1 MKTSIVL
8 LNYNGEQLL
17 SQFLPGVITF
27 SSMPDVEIVVIDNG
41 STDQSVVLLEKQF
54 PSVRCIALDQNY
66 GFAGGYNRGLAQ
78 IEADL
83 FVLLN
88 TDVEVT
94 DNWLGPLREMM
105 EKDPDIAACQPKIL
119 SYAQRTKFEHAGA
132 CGGFIDQYGYPF
144 CRGRLFTTLEHDY
157 GQYDSIIEIFWATG
171 ACLMIRSSI
180 FKEHGGFDDRFFAHM
195 EEIDLCWR
203 LKNRG
208 FKIVCVPQSVVYH
221 IGGASLDPKNVR
233 KTYLNFRNNWIMLYK
248 NMTDRELRKVYFLRF
263 FLDYLAALQMIVT
276 FQRGHAYHVWKA
288 RRDFKKMRA
297 TYQAEREENLRR
309 RKVNHPTGILRRSL
323 VLAYYLFGKR
333 QFSEIE
339 KEIER

>member
-1 MKTSIVL
+1 MKTSVVL
-8 LNYNGEQLL
+8 LNYNGEKLL
-17 SQFLPGVITF
+17 SQFLPNVLTHTSI
-27 SSMPDVEIVVIDNG
+27 PDVEIVVIDNG
-41 STDQSVVLLEKQF
+41 STDQSVELLNKKF
-54 PSVRCIALDQNY
+54 PTVRCIALDQNY

-94 DNWLGPLREMM
+94 NHWLIPLLDMM
-105 EKDPDIAACQPKIL
+105 EKDDRIAACQPKIL
-119 SYAQRTKFEHAGA
+119 SYAQRITFEHAGA

-144 CRGRLFTTLEHDY
+144 CRGRLFTTLEHDL
-157 GQYDSIIEIFWATG
+157 GQHDSIMEIFWASG
-171 ACLMIRSSI
+171 ACLMIRSEI
-180 FKEHGGFDDRFFAHM
+180 FREHGGFDDRFFAHM

-233 KTYLNFRNNWIMLYK
+233 KTYLNFRNNWLMLYK

-263 FLDYLAALQMIVT
+263 FLDYMAAFQMIVT

-288 RRDFKKMRA
+288 RHDFKRMRGL
-297 TYQAEREENLRR
+297 YQRERTENMQKRTVQ
-309 RKVNHPTGILRRSL
+309 KPSGILRRSL
-323 VLAYYLFGKR
+323 VIAYYVLGKKY
-333 QFSEIE
+333 FNEIE
-339 KEIER
+339 NEIDH